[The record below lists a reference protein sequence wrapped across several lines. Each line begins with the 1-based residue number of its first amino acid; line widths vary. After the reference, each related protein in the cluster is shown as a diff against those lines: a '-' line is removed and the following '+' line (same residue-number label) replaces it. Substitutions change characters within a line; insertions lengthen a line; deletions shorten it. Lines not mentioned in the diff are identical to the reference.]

1 MLKKIMSGDRTYTAI
16 PLALPIKYEPYGE
29 LFEDFY
35 VVPVVKEDGSVQ
47 NHLVQS
53 GKFYIRDYSNGENNY
68 QDILIDPDTLEDV
81 TDPINPIVVGI
92 DLARDIDLTYCN
104 GEYFVGGFNQC

>member
-16 PLALPIKYEPYGE
+16 PMALPIECKPYGE

-35 VVPVVKEDGSVQ
+35 IVPMAKEDGSIK
-47 NHLVQS
+47 NHLIQS
-53 GKFYIRDYSNGENNY
+53 GKFYIRDYSNGVDNY

-81 TDPINPIVVGI
+81 TDPMNPILVGC
-92 DLARDIDLTYCN
+92 DLARNIDITYYY
-104 GEYFVGGFNQC
+104 GEYKFNDRY